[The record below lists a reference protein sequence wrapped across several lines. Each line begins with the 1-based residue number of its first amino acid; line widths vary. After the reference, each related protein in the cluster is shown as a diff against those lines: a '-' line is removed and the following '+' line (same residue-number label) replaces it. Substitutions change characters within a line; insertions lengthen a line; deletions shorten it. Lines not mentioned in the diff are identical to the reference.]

1 MDWML
6 LAVAGCTKYVPQ
18 DEGDG
23 GDTVS
28 DAVSDETDDGS
39 DGPVGDDDD
48 DVDTA
53 PTGDTGP
60 TVPPLDCTLPSLP
73 RPFTTLQDYT
83 RAEDF
88 DFDADG
94 YHISV
99 QNRDL
104 VGTNQ
109 AGDFKLVAPNFGSQT
124 AGTRVLSTGDL
135 VVADSGIGGLILVN
149 GQTGGKTTI
158 VTNMAYPNGVEID
171 SQNRAYVADQN
182 RGNVRMVDVYTTE
195 QGVIANG
202 LNNPNGVILSPDE
215 QTLYVGSFGGGMV
228 YAIDRI
234 SDLDWDTPRIL
245 YDVGGPNGGFDG
257 INVDACGNVYVSEYT
272 TGRVYRVTPDG
283 SRAAEIADLPSS
295 WVPNMRWG
303 NDIGGWDH
311 DLLYVADRNNGRL
324 FALEIGIPGKRQ
336 VTMP

>member
-6 LAVAGCTKYVPQ
+6 FAALHGCTKYVP
-18 DEGDG
+18 ESG
-23 GDTVS
+23 T
-28 DAVSDETDDGS
+28 DA
-39 DGPVGDDDD
+39 
-48 DVDTA
+48 A
-53 PTGDTGP
+53 PTGEDDTDDPAVEEPPEDTDVDPTSTGDTA
-60 TVPPLDCTLPSLP
+60 TVPELDCTLPSLP
-73 RPFTTLQDYT
+73 RPFTTIQDFT
-83 RAEDF
+83 RSEDF

-94 YHISV
+94 YHVSV

-104 VGTNQ
+104 VGNDLSG
-109 AGDFKLVAPNFGSQT
+109 AFKLISPNIGLQT
-124 AGTRVLSTGDL
+124 AGTRVLATGDI
-135 VVADSGIGGLILVN
+135 VVADSGIGGLVLVDIS
-149 GQTGGKTTI
+149 TGGQSTI
-158 VTNMAYPNGVEID
+158 VTNMSYPNGLEVD
-171 SQNRAYVADQN
+171 AQNRAYVADQN
-182 RGNVRMVDVYTTE
+182 RGNVRMVDVYSGE
-195 QGVIANG
+195 QGIIANG

-234 SDLDWDTPRIL
+234 SDFAFDTPRIL

-257 INVDACGNVYVSEYT
+257 INVDACGNVYITEYS

-283 SRAAEIADLPSS
+283 SRANMIADLPSS

-311 DLLYVADRNNGRL
+311 DLLYVADRNQARL
-324 FALEIGIPGKRQ
+324 FALDIGIPGKTQ